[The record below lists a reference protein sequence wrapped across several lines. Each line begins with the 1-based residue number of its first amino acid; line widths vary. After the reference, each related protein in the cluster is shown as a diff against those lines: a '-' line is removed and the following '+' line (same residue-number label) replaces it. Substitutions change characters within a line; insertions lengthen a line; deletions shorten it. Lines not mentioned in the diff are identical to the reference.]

1 MSLAT
6 YSWSLPPKEVLD
18 IVRFSF
24 KNSHLEA
31 ALKKR
36 NILDE
41 RYSIDSDEETVDEW
55 FDKIAEV

>member
-1 MSLAT
+1 
-6 YSWSLPPKEVLD
+6 VLD